1 SILHISDDSHEDQI
15 LTWANSSNTTLDFS
29 NSDSAILHFDNIGDN
44 FLIGTQFNDTIHV
57 GNSDSVFGGGG
68 SDEILDFNSTDLLVI
83 NAGISNVFTDGDDLT
98 IQLENNSSIRLDG
111 VVGFIGEVTVFDSS
125 NERRFSIDV
134 PTT

>member
-1 SILHISDDSHEDQI
+1 MIILG
-15 LTWANSSNTTLDFS
+15 
-29 NSDSAILHFDNIGDN
+29 GDY
-44 FLIGTQFNDTIHV
+44 NDTIHV

-68 SDEILDFNSTDLLVI
+68 SDEILDFNSTNLLVI
-83 NAGISNVFTDGDDLT
+83 NAGISNFFTDGDDLT
-98 IQLENNSSIRLDG
+98 IQLENNSSVRLDG

>member
-1 SILHISDDSHEDQI
+1 M
-15 LTWANSSNTTLDFS
+15 
-29 NSDSAILHFDNIGDN
+29 
-44 FLIGTQFNDTIHV
+44 
-57 GNSDSVFGGGG
+57 
-68 SDEILDFNSTDLLVI
+68 
-83 NAGISNVFTDGDDLT
+83 FTDGDDLT